1 MVKIYIFGSES
12 SKVWCS
18 KLGELIQ
25 IPTLDLNNN
34 SAIHSFVVNNVN
46 KLSAESKFILD
57 LDATDP
63 ALILTIA
70 LHIRLSL
77 RDIKEKAFAP
87 ILLVSYFPLQS
98 FLSLGECSQFF
109 LSQAGYAFC
118 SPDEVLP
125 AVEAVKGITAEGYE
139 EEFLSQIQI
148 HPDATTGTHS
158 MANQWGADVLNRI
171 VCKDDSEE
179 TEQIKEEKKKLY
191 YKYVYLKTVPV
202 KDILN
207 GATSK
212 GVRINE
218 MCNATQKKILL
229 IDDEADKGWTAVM
242 KKWFFGYSTFDVVNQ
257 QIKDY
262 ENMPEE
268 IQKKISEDYYDLYL
282 LDLRLCGVQ
291 EDGIYE
297 AEEFSG
303 MKILRAIKKFNKGN
317 QVIIM
322 TASNKAWNM
331 KALLDAGADGYYI
344 KESPELQLPKTFSE
358 ANFRSFSRSVK
369 KSFESGYKKNA
380 YKEVDDLKRDILRST
395 KIGDVSNEI
404 VSTLAAAQNQLQ
416 KALNKSDF
424 AYSYLTL
431 FQVFELISRDYITPD
446 PDTRNA
452 WLVNNDTQ
460 LYYYE
465 TDGHVPVR
473 EEAIQEEHPSIKR
486 KITGIYVDLC
496 GGMDCS
502 FLRDHFFLD
511 VDRRNAFVHNDSVK
525 LADSKVDK
533 VFCAEGFMHLLSTI
547 RVLLNGII

>member
-1 MVKIYIFGSES
+1 MAKIYIFGSES

-25 IPTLDLNNN
+25 ILPLTINEN
-34 SAIHSFVVNNVN
+34 SAIHSFVVDNVN
-46 KLSAESKFILD
+46 KLPAESKFILD
-57 LDATDP
+57 LDAADP

-70 LHIRLSL
+70 LHIRLSV

-109 LSQAGYAFC
+109 LSQVGYAFC

-125 AVEAVKGITAEGYE
+125 AIEAVKGITAEGYE

-148 HPDATTGTHS
+148 RPDATTGTHS

-179 TEQIKEEKKKLY
+179 TEQIKKEKKKLY
-191 YKYVYLKTVPV
+191 YKYIYLKTIPV
-202 KDILN
+202 KDILK
-207 GATSK
+207 GATTR
-212 GVRINE
+212 GLRRNE

-229 IDDEADKGWTAVM
+229 IDDEADKGWTAVL
-242 KKWFFGYSTFDVVNQ
+242 KSWFFGYAAFDVVNQ

-262 ENMPEE
+262 EDVPEE
-268 IQKKISEDYYDLYL
+268 IKKKISEDYYDLYL
-282 LDLRLCGVQ
+282 LDLRLCGIQ

-303 MKILRAIKKFNKGN
+303 MKVLRSIKKINVGN
-317 QVIIM
+317 QVIIL

-358 ANFRSFSRSVK
+358 ANFRSFSRAVR
-369 KSFESGYKKNA
+369 KSLESGYKKNV
-380 YKEVDDLKRDILRST
+380 YKEVDDLKRAILCST
-395 KIGDVSNEI
+395 KISDVANEI

-416 KALNKSDF
+416 RALSENEF

-452 WLVNNDTQ
+452 WLVNSDTL

-465 TDGHVPVR
+465 TNGVVPVR
-473 EEAIQEEHPSIKR
+473 QGAIQEERPSIKR
-486 KITGIYVDLC
+486 RITGIYVDIC
-496 GGMDCS
+496 EGTDCR
-502 FLRDHFFLD
+502 FLRERFFLD

-525 LADSKVDK
+525 LADSKISK
-533 VFCAEGFMHLLSTI
+533 VFCAEGFIHLLSTI
-547 RVLLNGII
+547 RVLLNGIL